1 MRSEYKFF
9 GFLLIGLLPFVAN
22 GQKENLISFNN
33 PSFEDIPK
41 AGQVPM
47 GWYNCGAAQESPP
60 DVQPGFFSVV
70 KPASHGSSYL
80 GLVVRDNE
88 TWEAVSQRLSKPL
101 ERNQCYEFSMDA
113 CRSEVY
119 ISLSKTTNQEVNYT
133 TPIKLRI
140 WGGNGYCDRAEL
152 LFETPLIINNRWL
165 KYDFRVN
172 PQKGNFSYIVFE
184 AFFKTPTPFPYNGN
198 LLLDNLSAIRQ
209 VPCNP
214 EPMLAAKKPAAR
226 TGGTL
231 TARGVTPSPKQVQ
244 APPVA
249 LPTTPPP
256 VAEKKPDPKMERKNL
271 KKGMVIRLDKVYFD
285 TNKHEIKNECE
296 AALQELAAFLTRNE
310 DLIVEVGGH
319 TNNKAGDRYANQ
331 LSTNRAKAVADW
343 LVAQGVPDE
352 RVQYKGY
359 GKTMPVVPNDNEE
372 NLKKNQRVEIKILS
386 IN

>member
-1 MRSEYKFF
+1 M
-9 GFLLIGLLPFVAN
+9 
-22 GQKENLISFNN
+22 
-33 PSFEDIPK
+33 
-41 AGQVPM
+41 
-47 GWYNCGAAQESPP
+47 
-60 DVQPGFFSVV
+60 QP
-70 KPASHGSSYL
+70 
-80 GLVVRDNE
+80 
-88 TWEAVSQRLSKPL
+88 
-101 ERNQCYEFSMDA
+101 C
-113 CRSEVY
+113 
-119 ISLSKTTNQEVNYT
+119 
-133 TPIKLRI
+133 
-140 WGGNGYCDRAEL
+140 
-152 LFETPLIINNRWL
+152 ETPLIINNRWL

-214 EPMLAAKKPAAR
+214 EPMLAKKPAAR

-285 TNKHEIKNECE
+285 TNKHGIKSECE

-319 TNNKAGDRYANQ
+319 TNNKASDKYANQ